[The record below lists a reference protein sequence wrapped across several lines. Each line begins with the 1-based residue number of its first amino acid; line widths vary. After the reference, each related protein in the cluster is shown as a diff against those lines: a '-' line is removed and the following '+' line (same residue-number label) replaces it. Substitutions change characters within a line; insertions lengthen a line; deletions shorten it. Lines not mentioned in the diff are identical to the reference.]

1 MGPGV
6 VELTGLRE
14 DRVKSLLALPLIIAL
29 ASLLAPP
36 VAAAP
41 LTIAVSR
48 GSVSLPIYVAAEEN
62 LFKAE
67 GLDVLL
73 SPCSS
78 GRACFANLLDRKAD
92 VATAAEL
99 VVVLNQREPV
109 VALATISA
117 SSHQIKLIARRS
129 AGIGAPEDLRGRK
142 LGTAMGT
149 SSHYFLDSLL
159 LFHGIETAEV
169 GIADHSPEQ
178 LSDALSE
185 GRLDGI
191 AIWEPLATRTLQRL
205 GADGLTLPSPRI
217 YTQHFN
223 VIVRQD
229 DLGRRGDDLR
239 RLLRALVRAEAL
251 IARDPQRAR
260 QLLARQFELG
270 PTEAAALFKEQDY
283 RVRLDQSLASTM
295 NAQLRWA
302 RGLGLLRRDSEV
314 RELVAAEPLR
324 AVAPTAVTLVKP

>member
-1 MGPGV
+1 MKTLPI
-6 VELTGLRE
+6 LPL
-14 DRVKSLLALPLIIAL
+14 LLALAAL
-29 ASLLAPP
+29 CAPP

-48 GSVSLPIYVAAEEN
+48 GSVSLPVYVAAEEN

-92 VATAAEL
+92 VATASEL
-99 VVVLNQREPV
+99 VIVLNQREPA

-129 AGIGAPEDLRGRK
+129 AGIAAPDDLRQRK

-159 LFHGIETAEV
+159 LFHGIDGAAANIV
-169 GIADHSPEQ
+169 DQQPEQ
-178 LSDALSE
+178 LSDALSD

-191 AIWEPLATRTLQRL
+191 AIWEPLATRALLRL
-205 GADGLTLPSPRI
+205 GSDGIALPSPRI

-223 VIVRQD
+223 LIVRQD
-229 DLGRRGDDLR
+229 DLGRRADDLR
-239 RLLRALVRAEAL
+239 RLLRALLRAEAL
-251 IARDPQRAR
+251 IAREPQRAR
-260 QLLARQFELG
+260 QLLARLLELG
-270 PTEAAALFKEQDY
+270 PAEAAALFKEQDY

-295 NAQLRWA
+295 SAQQRWA
-302 RGLGLLRRDSEV
+302 RGLGLLRRDGEP
-314 RELVAAEPLR
+314 REFVAPEPLR
-324 AVAPTAVTLVKP
+324 AVAPSAVTVVKP

>member
-1 MGPGV
+1 M
-6 VELTGLRE
+6 
-14 DRVKSLLALPLIIAL
+14 KSLLALPLIIAL
-29 ASLLAPP
+29 ASPLAPP
-36 VAAAP
+36 AAAAP

-78 GRACFANLLDRKAD
+78 GRACFNGLIDRKAD
-92 VATAAEL
+92 VATASEL
-99 VVVLNQREPV
+99 VVVLNQREPA

-129 AGIGAPEDLRGRK
+129 AGIVKPEDLRHRK

-149 SSHYFLDSLL
+149 SSHYFLESLL
-159 LFHGIETAEV
+159 LFHGIEAAEV
-169 GIADHSPEQ
+169 AIADQQPEL

-191 AIWEPLATRTLQRL
+191 AIWEPLATRALQRL
-205 GADGLTLPSPRI
+205 GADGIALPSPRI

-223 VIVRQD
+223 VVVRRD
-229 DLGRRGDDLR
+229 DLARRGDELR
-239 RLLRALVRAEAL
+239 RLLRALLRAEEV

-260 QLLARQFELG
+260 QLLARQLDLG
-270 PTEAAALFKEQDY
+270 PAEAAALFREQDY

-295 NAQLRWA
+295 SAQLRWA

-314 RELVAAEPLR
+314 RELVAPEPLR